1 MSLVKMDLTEILTDI
16 YHLNFPTQQGL
27 ASTLLRFQEH
37 YESPQFREK
46 IFSLDE
52 FQRWYTANSTNGRKT
67 GKFTYYDDWG
77 GFNFPSYVLDPFYRG
92 LFDPLSK
99 PERFFLDRFE
109 DKAETKFYVIGTF
122 GDGDALEHEIAHG
135 LFYIDEK
142 YKAKTLRVLASMD
155 QEDRTKISNFLRD
168 EAGYHNE
175 VIDDE
180 IHAYLATDQD
190 YFTDESLTIKN
201 LSIVHRKLR
210 KIFDKYVKKY
220 KK

>member
-1 MSLVKMDLTEILTDI
+1 MSRVKMDITEILTDI

-27 ASTLLRFQEH
+27 ASTFLRFQEH

-52 FQRWYTANSTNGRKT
+52 FQRWYTANSSNGRKT
-67 GKFTYYDDWG
+67 GKFTYYDDWE

-92 LFDPLSK
+92 RFDPLSK
-99 PERFFLDRFE
+99 LEQLFLEHFE

-122 GDGDALEHEIAHG
+122 GDSRALEHEIAHG
-135 LFYIDEK
+135 LFYIDEG
-142 YKAKTLRVLASMD
+142 YKTKALRILASMN
-155 QEDRTKISNFLRD
+155 QKDRTKISNYLRNG
-168 EAGYHNE
+168 AGYHNE

-180 IHAYLATDQD
+180 MHAYLATDKN

-201 LSIVHRKLR
+201 LSTIHHQLR
-210 KIFDKYVKKY
+210 KIFDKHFKKH

>member
-1 MSLVKMDLTEILTDI
+1 MDITEILTDI

-27 ASTLLRFQEH
+27 ASTFLRFQEH

-67 GKFTYYDDWG
+67 GEFTYYEDWE

-99 PERFFLDRFE
+99 LEKLFLEHFE
-109 DKAETKFYVIGTF
+109 DKTKTKFYVIGTF
-122 GDGDALEHEIAHG
+122 GKESALKHEIAHG

-142 YKAKTLRVLASMD
+142 YKTKALRILATMD
-155 QEDRTKISNFLRD
+155 PEDRTKISNHLRD
-168 EAGYHNE
+168 GAGYHTE

-180 IHAYLATDQD
+180 MHAYLTTDRD

-201 LSIVHRKLR
+201 LSTIHHQLR
-210 KIFDKYVKKY
+210 KIFDKYVEKHKK
-220 KK
+220 